1 MTSSP
6 IRVLAPDTVDPH
18 AGARQPQRV
27 GLGSPDPALAAILEP
42 APMWFIAICHRC
54 NPDFGQPFGDE
65 DERDEWAA
73 AHAVGTGHVV
83 QLLIEVQHAE
93 LGGHTTA
100 MLRFEDDRGWWLCTA
115 EPCVRWNGPYVSA
128 QLAAASF
135 RSHRKAHR
143 P

>member
-6 IRVLAPDTVDPH
+6 PSVPDSVTARSPY
-18 AGARQPQRV
+18 GAEVPQLG
-27 GLGSPDPALAAILEP
+27 GLGSIP
-42 APMWFIAICHRC
+42 APTQMWFIAICHRC
-54 NPDFGQPFGDE
+54 APDFGQPFGDE
-65 DERDEWAA
+65 GERDGWAA
-73 AHAVGTGHVV
+73 EHATATGHVV
-83 QLLIEVQHAE
+83 QMLVEVQHAE

-135 RSHRKAHR
+135 RSHRAGR
-143 P
+143 SS